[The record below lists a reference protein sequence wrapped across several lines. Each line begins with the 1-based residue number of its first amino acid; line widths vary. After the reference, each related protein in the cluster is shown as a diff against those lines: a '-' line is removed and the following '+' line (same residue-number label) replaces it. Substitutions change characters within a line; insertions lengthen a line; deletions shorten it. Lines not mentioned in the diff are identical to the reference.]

1 MGRHSGVTADTV
13 EAGLNFVNDE
23 PYAVIRAD
31 MSAKHVVDRLTELY
45 GFDQLEAIDILL
57 DKFLDMQRKRRQ
69 APQNAQVVDDA
80 LEQNKRRK

>member
-13 EAGLNFVNDE
+13 EAEANFGSG
-23 PYAVIRAD
+23 PYETIFPS
-31 MSAKHVVDRLTELY
+31 MSAKDVVDRLTELY
-45 GFDQLEAIDILL
+45 GFDELEAIDILL